1 MEKGILGSRIREA
14 RKSKNMTQEVLAEK
28 ANIGTVYLGEI
39 ERGLKMPSLNVLIQ
53 IIEALDVSADYL
65 LRFEISSG
73 KNYVFDELTSK
84 LEKLTPAQRK
94 TVSDIIDAYIK
105 NL

>member
-1 MEKGILGSRIREA
+1 
-14 RKSKNMTQEVLAEK
+14 MTQEVLAEK